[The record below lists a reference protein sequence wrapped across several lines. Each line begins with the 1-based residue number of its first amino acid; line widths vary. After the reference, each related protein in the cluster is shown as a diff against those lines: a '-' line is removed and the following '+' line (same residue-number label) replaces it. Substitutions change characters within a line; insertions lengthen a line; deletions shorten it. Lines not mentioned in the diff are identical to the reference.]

1 MEMTVRRGIG
11 WLIAIVVALVVAL
24 WSYAIANEMRAP
36 LRALAIAVPISG
48 TARAS
53 LAYDAFVA
61 RKARDPKAQ
70 ANAAEVRLARAA
82 YRSEPLSIPALG
94 IVAVSMTSGEQAQ
107 KRQALLDLA
116 GKVSRRNMLI
126 NNAQI
131 EAAALRGDDRAFFTW
146 LSRVMLIG
154 NQAKAAYGAAM
165 AQATAR
171 SGAVKALTPIIG
183 PRPSWAEYYWQLV
196 VKQPASLINA
206 AQLRLA
212 VAGAPWRQRE
222 VTLTDKQ
229 LLLALVGNGHLD
241 AARGLAIGLGLSRS
255 AGSNILNN
263 GDFEAA
269 PELVPFDWQ
278 LSSQGNLGASIDPGE
293 KNLVISAIGGARG
306 AAAQQLLQLAPG
318 RYSLGWKIAADS
330 SVNPG
335 ELAARIICAER
346 GEGEVGLPSIPLKPG
361 DAKTVVTVSD
371 SGCRW
376 YWFAI
381 AVKIPDDAPG
391 IDVNLQRL
399 SLTPLANAPS
409 SS

>member
-1 MEMTVRRGIG
+1 MTVRRGIG

-24 WSYAIANEMRAP
+24 WSYAIANDKRAP
-36 LRALAIAVPISG
+36 VRALAIAVPTPG
-48 TARAS
+48 TAQAS
-53 LAYDAFVA
+53 LAYDAFA
-61 RKARDPKAQ
+61 TRSAQDPKVR
-70 ANAAEVRLARAA
+70 ANANEAQLARAA
-82 YRSEPLSIPALG
+82 YRSEPLSVPALG
-94 IVAVSMTSGEQAQ
+94 ILAVSMAGGEQARQ
-107 KRQALLDLA
+107 RQALLDLA
-116 GKVSRRNMLI
+116 GKISRRNMLI
-126 NNAQI
+126 NNEQI
-131 EAAALRGDDRAFFTW
+131 KAAALRGDDRAFFTW

-154 NQAKAAYGAAM
+154 DQAKAAYGTAM

-171 SGAVKALTPIIG
+171 NRAVEALAPIIG

-196 VKQPASLINA
+196 VKQPASLVNA
-206 AQLRLA
+206 ARLRLA

-222 VTLTDKQ
+222 VMPTDKQ

-241 AARGLAIGLGLSRS
+241 AAHRLATGLGLSRS
-255 AGSNILNN
+255 AGTNLLNN
-263 GDFEAA
+263 GDFGAV

-278 LSSQGNLGASIDPGE
+278 LSSQGNLGASIDRRE

-330 SVNPG
+330 PVNSG
-335 ELAARIICAER
+335 ELAARIVCAER
-346 GEGEVGLPSIPLKPG
+346 GGGEIGLSSIALKPG
-361 DAKTVVTVSD
+361 DAKSVITVPD

-381 AVKIPDDAPG
+381 TVEIPDDAPG

-409 SS
+409 GS